1 MVDVILVE
9 ESLSESA
16 LACIAIALRR
26 PSARVAEARNL
37 SEAKRI
43 VEGLPGGKALVILG
57 WRALRNGLDAFLAAA
72 AGRATVIGLAADLGE
87 PGKERALRAGVRAI
101 YEKPADWREYVAAV
115 EAILGDWLEAG
126 VPASGR
132 P

>member
-26 PSARVAEARNL
+26 PSTRVAEARNL
-37 SEAKRI
+37 GEAKKMMER
-43 VEGLPGGKALVILG
+43 LPAGSTLVILDG
-57 WRALRNGLDAFLAAA
+57 RALRNGLDPFLTAA

-87 PGKERALRAGVRAI
+87 PGRERALRAGVKAI
-101 YEKPADWREYVAAV
+101 YEKPAEWQQYVGTV
-115 EAILGDWLEAG
+115 EAILGEWLTA
-126 VPASGR
+126 
-132 P
+132 